1 MILWLQPPSR
11 TARGCAQQAAL
22 EIGASG
28 SLYLLTWHH
37 SCCWAGEPQRWPCA
51 EAAVP
56 GKPGEPNGS
65 SGTAPPQRWGL
76 GFPAAVRQSSPR
88 AQESCQPLQPLQQVS
103 AEGLNTEPD
112 VRQDWLCPVGRSA
125 LRGELHPCYPLCF
138 CLRLYRCQGWRKKI
152 VVPNPVQKVS
162 FGFFKF
168 FPPY

>member
-1 MILWLQPPSR
+1 MAAFTCWPGT
-11 TARGCAQQAAL
+11 TAAAGLESLKGGHVLRQLCQASL
-22 EIGASG
+22 G
-28 SLYLLTWHH
+28 S
-37 SCCWAGEPQRWPCA
+37 QM
-51 EAAVP
+51 AAVAQP
-56 GKPGEPNGS
+56 HPSAGG
-65 SGTAPPQRWGL
+65 W

-103 AEGLNTEPD
+103 AEGLNMEPD

-138 CLRLYRCQGWRKKI
+138 CLWLYRCHGWRKKI